1 MSHGSLLILLVTLAA
16 STASAQY
23 EEEEVPP
30 ELEGSSRVSLLTGW
44 RYTPNTRF
52 YNNYYSQIENR
63 GLPRAGGAIGGPL
76 LTATFAYSITNLI
89 ELGIDLFATYERI
102 QLTRQPGLNA
112 ITYGAL
118 MGLRFQK
125 RLEIGPEG
133 LIPSVGILT
142 GPLLAASYFDGGR
155 AVENFTQAFGASL
168 GATLRLNP
176 KWGLCFEY
184 RFIFAKGAAEDVGP
198 YDASGNW
205 LSVGMTYQF
214 PSEPDRPM
222 SRHF

>member
-1 MSHGSLLILLVTLAA
+1 MPRGSLLILLATLAA

-23 EEEEVPP
+23 EEEEVSP
-30 ELEGSSRVSLLTGW
+30 ELEGSSRFSLQTGW

-52 YNNYYSQIENR
+52 YNDYYSRAVNR

-89 ELGIDLFATYERI
+89 ELGIDLFATYERM

-155 AVENFTQAFGASL
+155 SVENFTQAFGASL
-168 GATLRLNP
+168 GATLRLND

-184 RFIFAKGAAEDVGP
+184 RFVFAKGEAENVGP
-198 YDASGNW
+198 YDAAGNW

-214 PSEPDRPM
+214 PSARYRPM
-222 SRHF
+222 SRNF

>member
-1 MSHGSLLILLVTLAA
+1 MPHGPLLILLVTLAA

-23 EEEEVPP
+23 EEEEAPP
-30 ELEGSSRVSLLTGW
+30 ELEGSSRFSLLTGW

-52 YNNYYSQIENR
+52 YEDYYSQPENR

-76 LTATFAYSITNLI
+76 LTATFAYSITNLM

-102 QLTRQPGLNA
+102 QLTGQPGLNA
-112 ITYGAL
+112 VTYGAL
-118 MGLRFQK
+118 LGLRFQK
-125 RLEIGPEG
+125 QLAIGPKG

-155 AVENFTQAFGASL
+155 AVENYTQAFGASL
-168 GATLRLNP
+168 GATLRLSP

-184 RFIFAKGAAEDVGP
+184 RLLFAKGEAEDVGV
-198 YDASGNW
+198 YDAAGNW
-205 LSVGMTYQF
+205 LGVGMTYQF